1 MRYVKSNNQTK
12 SNIWNISLDEYNFH
26 SLKLKEQ
33 IFDFFF
39 FKPTITLIF
48 QIILNELFLKMVKSP
63 VILKVN
69 LIILFNIL
77 TFILY
82 VGSNFLS
89 INEITC
95 EYLSEVQVKM

>member
-1 MRYVKSNNQTK
+1 
-12 SNIWNISLDEYNFH
+12 
-26 SLKLKEQ
+26 
-33 IFDFFF
+33 
-39 FKPTITLIF
+39 
-48 QIILNELFLKMVKSP
+48 MVKSP